1 MDRVSQSDSLSL
13 LEITQKG
20 ISGLFLLFLETKE
33 VYMEIKILD
42 RFGNGKKEKLE
53 NENYCNMKMDSTLQS
68 ESLIVLE
75 SAKKS
80 DWWALVL

>member
-1 MDRVSQSDSLSL
+1 
-13 LEITQKG
+13 
-20 ISGLFLLFLETKE
+20 
-33 VYMEIKILD
+33 MEIKILD